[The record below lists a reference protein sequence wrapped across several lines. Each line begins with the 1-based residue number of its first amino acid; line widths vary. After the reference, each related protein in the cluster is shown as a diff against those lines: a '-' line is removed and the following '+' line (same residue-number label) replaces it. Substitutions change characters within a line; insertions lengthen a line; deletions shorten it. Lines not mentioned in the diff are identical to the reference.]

1 MKIIIAGAGLVGQ
14 PVTITGLPG
23 TPLAGQSKSVLA
35 WGTPPAAGTSLT
47 ALGGRIA
54 VFDQAI
60 TGPSAGKVVARADG
74 KTTLVLRDVTS
85 AQAIGAMID
94 GVPGQIEVSQ
104 IGQTDGFAS
113 GEHYWLAQDST
124 GRFAPTPGR
133 RHRKI
138 YVSGSTAAMSVAMI
152 AAHAGVPASAV
163 TGAWLVARPVY
174 GGSES
179 MAVTHDVFM
188 LLADA
193 LWGRGKEGRSDWV
206 RFERGYTYPLIRTTL
221 GNGNSYSGESEIHPL
236 VFEDWGS
243 GPWPVIQA
251 IAWTFSG
258 GYGPKHTIFRNLRSP
273 NAKLQTPSHVIFEG
287 GWYDGGDYLQFDDGD
302 SITLKDLRIVDH
314 HAAAPKDGVTWNGSR
329 DRISGS
335 YASNVRR
342 LAGIGLLV
350 DMNGWAEGYDYNMSG
365 QSPQPPSDRNHGL
378 YWSSNCRHLTLRDNI
393 VSRNASC
400 GFQIRCGGYFE
411 RNLFLYNNLAFGGD
425 ADAYTNFTTLLDSAA
440 FGSGHK
446 TVASYQ
452 GALSFGYDLGSKKAV
467 AIGNV
472 IAHDADP
479 ANPAERSARMNRG
492 PAYKGQPNTASTVS
506 DWLYNDTQVHNW
518 NGQPSERVDGI
529 APSVLNDTTIQKYAA
544 AKLGKPAATLADLMA
559 HARREGVSVTD
570 LTRDIIAWTKA
581 RFGSPLPAV
590 RTAPAMLIFLPDWR
604 TEGFRWDNRRNW
616 SLFDLPGTHV
626 ADSVD
631 LDGNFVRFGTL
642 TASIAALTSKGG
654 ILDVTSGKLTVG
666 AITDAA
672 AIRVRESGQIV
683 IPATTQPLDIAA
695 DSGLT
700 QIAGVV
706 ADLDLEVR
714 GHAEVLLGPDCTV
727 PAGKSLVISGQRP
740 LVGWDGTGNAIL
752 TVAGTLEFRAGMMLT
767 VSSAGSKQAYAVTG
781 NDVVGTDFRATLADY
796 EEQAAGTN
804 HRLWLCDVTG
814 LPVVGE
820 PSVLGFSQP
829 AETRVDEKV
838 TVVAIASRGV
848 APLQRFRSGAVDDG
862 LTEPTVNATVVL
874 RAGARI
880 VTTGF
885 GPGTYDLGGG
895 AGTGVTYVD
904 QGATL
909 PAGVS
914 LTAGKLVLT
923 V

>member
-1 MKIIIAGAGLVGQ
+1 MKINFHFM
-14 PVTITGLPG
+14 PG
-23 TPLAGQSKSVLA
+23 TKV
-35 WGTPPAAGTSLT
+35 TMT
-47 ALGGRIA
+47 ANGRTETVDLWSRAHKLFEGHAGRINVYDHAMSNPSLGTA
-54 VFDQAI
+54 VMR
-60 TGPSAGKVVARADG
+60 SDG
-74 KTTLVLRDVTS
+74 KTTLNAVQET
-85 AQAIGAMID
+85 GAAEIA
-94 GVPGQIEVSQ
+94 VSLAEGRQ
-104 IGQTDGFAS
+104 GLVRLSPRGQTDGFAS

-179 MAVTHDVFM
+179 MAITHDVFM
-188 LLADA
+188 LLANA

-236 VFEDWGS
+236 VFEDWGR

-393 VSRNASC
+393 ISRNASC

-425 ADAYTNFTTLLDSAA
+425 ADAYANFTTLLDSAA

-559 HARREGVSVTD
+559 HARQEGVSVTD

-923 V
+923 VS